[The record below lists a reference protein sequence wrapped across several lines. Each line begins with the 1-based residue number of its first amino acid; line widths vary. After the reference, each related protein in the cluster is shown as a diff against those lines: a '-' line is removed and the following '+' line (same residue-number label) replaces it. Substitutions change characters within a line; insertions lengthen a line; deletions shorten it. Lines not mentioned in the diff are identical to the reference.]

1 MKQVRHSLASRFV
14 LFLAGLLVL
23 AMIALLLIER
33 VVFQPVLMK
42 AENQQA
48 GQELARIENSLEQ
61 NHNALTAQTRD
72 WAHWDDTYQFIQ
84 DANSDYATSNFSREM
99 FEDLHDQAMIFISE
113 DQQPMWI
120 SGIDPGTNTYGT
132 CTSATGDCS
141 WAAPLIAEVQP
152 FLGEVEA
159 TGLSLSLASPWP
171 ALAAIAPILQTDRT
185 GPSRGWLIKLRLI
198 DERLTDLL
206 EDQTGLSVQ
215 ISTRPAAPA
224 DTERK
229 VALQRGPELLHAG
242 KPLLT
247 HSRGPELVLSTEI
260 PRDRVKRASRI
271 FRYSLAWTAVLLA
284 VVIGVVLALLYSLV
298 LKPLGLFTRFVTG
311 KQGENSLGQREN
323 LADVPDS
330 LLQRRDEFGTL
341 ARHAQRLISQQREQS
356 KMLLDLSQH
365 DPLTGLAN
373 RRLFDASL
381 QQSLSDEPEKP
392 TSVLMLDIDH
402 FKLYNDRYGHPEG
415 DRCLASVAECM
426 EQTVKPHGFLVART
440 GGEEF
445 SVLMPETG
453 LEQART
459 CAEELRKAIA
469 GLKLPHADSPVSDVV
484 TVSVGVASSVNVD
497 NVSGSTLM
505 RSADL
510 ALYEAK
516 DQGRNRVACFGE
528 DAANIF
534 G

>member
-1 MKQVRHSLASRFV
+1 MKQVRHSLASRFA

-48 GQELARIENSLEQ
+48 GQELARIENSLAQ

-113 DQQPMWI
+113 NQQPMWI
-120 SGIDPGTNTYGT
+120 AGIDPDTNTYGT

-152 FLGEVEA
+152 FLDDAEA
-159 TGLSLSLASPWP
+159 AGLALNVAAPWP
-171 ALAAIAPILQTDRT
+171 ALVAIAPILQTDRT

-206 EDQTGLSVQ
+206 EEQTGVPVQ
-215 ISTRPAAPA
+215 ISTRPAPA
-224 DTERK
+224 DTEREI
-229 VALQRGPELLHAG
+229 ALQRGPDLLLAG

-260 PRDRVKRASRI
+260 PRDRVQRASRI

-284 VVIGVVLALLYSLV
+284 VVIGVVLALLYCLV
-298 LKPLGLFTRFVTG
+298 LQPLGQFTRFVTG
-311 KQGENSLGQREN
+311 KQGENSLAQREN

-330 LLQRRDEFGTL
+330 LLQRKDEFGTL
-341 ARHAQRLISQQREQS
+341 ARHAQSLISKQREQS
-356 KMLLDLSQH
+356 NMLLDLSQH

-373 RRLFDASL
+373 RRLLDASL
-381 QQSLSDEPEKP
+381 QQSLSDEPGEAV
-392 TSVLMLDIDH
+392 SVLMVDIDH

-469 GLKLPHADSPVSDVV
+469 GLKLPHADSPVSNVV
-484 TVSVGVASSVNVD
+484 TVSVGVASSVNMD
-497 NVSGSTLM
+497 KVSGSTLM

-528 DAANIF
+528 DSASVI

>member
-113 DQQPMWI
+113 DQQPTWI
-120 SGIDPGTNTYGT
+120 AGIDPGTNTYVT

-159 TGLSLSLASPWP
+159 TGLALNVAAPWP

-206 EDQTGLSVQ
+206 EEQTGLPVQ
-215 ISTRPAAPA
+215 IATGPAPA

-284 VVIGVVLALLYSLV
+284 VVIGVVLALLYGLV
-298 LKPLGLFTRFVTG
+298 LKPLGQFTRFVTG
-311 KQGENSLGQREN
+311 KQGENSLAQREN
-323 LADVPDS
+323 LADVPGS
-330 LLQRRDEFGTL
+330 LLQRKDEFGTL
-341 ARHAQRLISQQREQS
+341 ARHAQGLISQQREQS

-381 QQSLSDEPEKP
+381 QQSLSDEPEMP

>member
-1 MKQVRHSLASRFV
+1 
-14 LFLAGLLVL
+14 
-23 AMIALLLIER
+23 
-33 VVFQPVLMK
+33 
-42 AENQQA
+42 
-48 GQELARIENSLEQ
+48 
-61 NHNALTAQTRD
+61 
-72 WAHWDDTYQFIQ
+72 
-84 DANSDYATSNFSREM
+84 M

-159 TGLSLSLASPWP
+159 S
-171 ALAAIAPILQTDRT
+171 
-185 GPSRGWLIKLRLI
+185 
-198 DERLTDLL
+198 
-206 EDQTGLSVQ
+206 
-215 ISTRPAAPA
+215 
-224 DTERK
+224 
-229 VALQRGPELLHAG
+229 
-242 KPLLT
+242 
-247 HSRGPELVLSTEI
+247 
-260 PRDRVKRASRI
+260 
-271 FRYSLAWTAVLLA
+271 
-284 VVIGVVLALLYSLV
+284 
-298 LKPLGLFTRFVTG
+298 
-311 KQGENSLGQREN
+311 
-323 LADVPDS
+323 
-330 LLQRRDEFGTL
+330 
-341 ARHAQRLISQQREQS
+341 
-356 KMLLDLSQH
+356 
-365 DPLTGLAN
+365 GLAY
-373 RRLFDASL
+373 
-381 QQSLSDEPEKP
+381 EPEMP

-497 NVSGSTLM
+497 NVSGSILM

-534 G
+534 GLRGGVNRMVPGAGIVPARPFGRKILGLFFLTIYTFWHSMGETAGRYWIRPR

>member
-1 MKQVRHSLASRFV
+1 M
-14 LFLAGLLVL
+14 
-23 AMIALLLIER
+23 
-33 VVFQPVLMK
+33 
-42 AENQQA
+42 
-48 GQELARIENSLEQ
+48 EQ

-84 DANSDYATSNFSREM
+84 DANSDYATSNFSQEM

-120 SGIDPGTNTYGT
+120 AGIDPDTNTYDT

-159 TGLSLSLASPWP
+159 TGLSLSFASPWP

-206 EDQTGLSVQ
+206 EEQTGLPVQ
-215 ISTRPAAPA
+215 ISTRPAPA

-229 VALQRGPELLHAG
+229 MALERGPELLHAA

-260 PRDRVKRASRI
+260 PRDRVKRASRN
-271 FRYSLAWTAVLLA
+271 FRYSLAWTAVLLAVLLA
-284 VVIGVVLALLYSLV
+284 VVIGVVLALLYGLV
-298 LKPLGLFTRFVTG
+298 LKPLGQFTRFVTG
-311 KQGENSLGQREN
+311 KQGENSLAQREN
-323 LADVPDS
+323 LADVPGS
-330 LLQRRDEFGTL
+330 
-341 ARHAQRLISQQREQS
+341 
-356 KMLLDLSQH
+356 LSQH

-415 DRCLASVAECM
+415 DRCLARVAECM

-459 CAEELRKAIA
+459 CAEELHKAIA

-484 TVSVGVASSVNVD
+484 TVSAGVASSVNVD

>member
-23 AMIALLLIER
+23 AMTALLLIER

-48 GQELARIENSLEQ
+48 GQGLARIENSLTQ
-61 NHNALTAQTRD
+61 SHNALTAQTRD

-84 DANSDYATSNFSREM
+84 DANSDYATSNFSREK
-99 FEDLHDQAMIFISE
+99 FEDQHDQAMIFISE
-113 DQQPMWI
+113 GQQPMWI
-120 SGIDPGTNTYGT
+120 AGIDPGTNTYGT

-159 TGLSLSLASPWP
+159 S
-171 ALAAIAPILQTDRT
+171 
-185 GPSRGWLIKLRLI
+185 
-198 DERLTDLL
+198 
-206 EDQTGLSVQ
+206 
-215 ISTRPAAPA
+215 
-224 DTERK
+224 
-229 VALQRGPELLHAG
+229 
-242 KPLLT
+242 
-247 HSRGPELVLSTEI
+247 
-260 PRDRVKRASRI
+260 
-271 FRYSLAWTAVLLA
+271 
-284 VVIGVVLALLYSLV
+284 
-298 LKPLGLFTRFVTG
+298 
-311 KQGENSLGQREN
+311 
-323 LADVPDS
+323 
-330 LLQRRDEFGTL
+330 
-341 ARHAQRLISQQREQS
+341 
-356 KMLLDLSQH
+356 
-365 DPLTGLAN
+365 GLAY
-373 RRLFDASL
+373 
-381 QQSLSDEPEKP
+381 EPEMP

-459 CAEELRKAIA
+459 CAGELRKAIA